1 MGARGDRA
9 LHEGEIE
16 AALNSMAADSPL
28 RDGCAYIVSSPGQ
41 RFRASLV
48 LDAASYGPRP
58 DDPQVVQ
65 AAVAVELF
73 HAATLAH
80 DDVVD
85 DGKLRRGRPAIG
97 ARSGNL
103 TASLAGGWLCARSCE
118 LVAELGDEAAA
129 SFAETTAAVCDG
141 EMLEFG
147 DLHDAGRTR
156 DRYLAVIEAKTAS
169 LFAFSAWLGATAGGA
184 SPAGAEAL
192 RRYGLALGMAFQIAD
207 DILDLLASPEQ
218 TGKTPG
224 SDLRQG
230 VYTLP
235 VIGAIAAD
243 PDIAAELRDDPEPHE
258 LPGLVERILATSSL
272 ATAQVECAEWIERAR
287 AALPDTATPSAHGE
301 RLLALAESVGE
312 RAKETV
318 AA

>member
-1 MGARGDRA
+1 MGARGER
-9 LHEGEIE
+9 LHDVEIE
-16 AALNSMAADSPL
+16 AAVASMTEDSPL
-28 RDGCAYIVSSPGQ
+28 RESCAYIVSSPGQ

-48 LDAASYGPRP
+48 MDAAGYGSRP

-65 AAVAVELF
+65 AAVAIELF

-103 TASLAGGWLCARSCE
+103 TASLAGGWLCARASE
-118 LVAELGDEAAA
+118 LISELGDDPAAAFAEAA
-129 SFAETTAAVCDG
+129 AAVCDG
-141 EMLEFG
+141 EMLEMG
-147 DLHDAGRTR
+147 DLHDVGRTR
-156 DRYLAVIEAKTAS
+156 ERYLAVIEAKTAS

-184 SPAGAEAL
+184 APDQAEDL
-192 RRYGLALGMAFQIAD
+192 RRYGLALGMAFQISD
-207 DILDLLASPEQ
+207 DILDLIASPER

-235 VIGAIAAD
+235 VIKAMAAD
-243 PDIAAELRDDPEPHE
+243 PGLQLDLLHDPEPYE
-258 LPGLVERILATSSL
+258 MPELVERILATGSLESSL
-272 ATAQVECAEWIERAR
+272 TECAEWTERACS
-287 AALPDTATPSAHGE
+287 ALPEAGGPCAHGE
-301 RLLALAESVGE
+301 RLRSLAESVGG
-312 RAKETV
+312 RAREV
-318 AA
+318 AAA